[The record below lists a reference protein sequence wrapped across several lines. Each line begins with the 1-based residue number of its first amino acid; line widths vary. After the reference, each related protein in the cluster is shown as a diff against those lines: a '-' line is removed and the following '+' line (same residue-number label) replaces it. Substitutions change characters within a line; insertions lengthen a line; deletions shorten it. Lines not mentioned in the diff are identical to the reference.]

1 VEIPHKRENNYKE
14 EPRDKIT
21 MSLVLLFSVIGFF
34 SRVLAKSLVLLFQS
48 SILILKEQ
56 SSEEF
61 SL

>member
-1 VEIPHKRENNYKE
+1 LA

-21 MSLVLLFSVIGFF
+21 VSLVSLFIVIGFF
-34 SRVLAKSLVLLFQS
+34 SKVLAQLLVLLFPS